1 MPHVVLADDSP
12 TIRKVVELSFAGES
26 CELHCFPSGEAALDY
41 LRSGPVDVL
50 LADVFL
56 PGVDGYELC
65 RELKA
70 NPRTEHVPVVLL
82 AGTFEPFD
90 IRRAERVGYHS
101 YLTKPFATSQL
112 LVLVNELIKRSARD
126 ASERQHLQDGP
137 GRAPDRTSGQ
147 TAKKE
152 TGTVNQKPL
161 FTLTTQQ
168 CRPAPSFVK
177 AEDLSELETRAAEAE
192 SGNETVETPTPLAE
206 QAKTTPV
213 VALRQEDIDQV
224 VVKVMERLPGELRRI
239 LAEVLRDLSVPQ

>member
-12 TIRKVVELSFAGES
+12 TIRKVVELSFAGENS
-26 CELHCFPSGEAALDY
+26 ELHCFASGEAALDY
-41 LRSGPVDVL
+41 LRTRPVDVL

-65 RELKA
+65 REVKA
-70 NPRTEHVPVVLL
+70 NPKTAHVPVVLL

-112 LVLVNELIKRSARD
+112 LALVSELIKRSAQPV
-126 ASERQHLQDGP
+126 SERQEL
-137 GRAPDRTSGQ
+137 Q

-161 FTLTTQQ
+161 FTLTPQQ

-177 AEDLSELETRAAEAE
+177 AEDLSELESRAAGAE
-192 SGNETVETPTPLAE
+192 PGNETVETPPPLAE
-206 QAKTTPV
+206 EVARASST
-213 VALRQEDIDQV
+213 ALRQEEIDHV
-224 VVKVMERLPGELRRI
+224 VGKVMERLPRELRRI
-239 LAEVLRDLSVPQ
+239 LSEVLRDLSVPQ

>member
-12 TIRKVVELSFAGES
+12 TIRKVVELSFAGEN

-41 LRSGPVDVL
+41 LRTGPVDVL

-70 NPRTEHVPVVLL
+70 NPRTGHVPVVLL

-112 LVLVNELIKRSARD
+112 LALVNELIKRSARA
-126 ASERQHLQDGP
+126 ASE
-137 GRAPDRTSGQ
+137 TSGQ

-152 TGTVNQKPL
+152 TETVNQKPL
-161 FTLTTQQ
+161 FTLTNQQ
-168 CRPAPSFVK
+168 CRPVPSFVK
-177 AEDLSELETRAAEAE
+177 SEDLSELENRAAEPRPE
-192 SGNETVETPTPLAE
+192 NVTVESSTPPVEA
-206 QAKTTPV
+206 AKTAPSM
-213 VALRQEDIDQV
+213 ALRQEEIDHV
-224 VVKVMERLPGELRRI
+224 VGKVMERLPEEIRRI
-239 LAEVLRDLSVPQ
+239 LSEVLRDLSVPQ

>member
-1 MPHVVLADDSP
+1 MPHVVLADDSS

-41 LRSGPVDVL
+41 LRTRPVDVL
-50 LADVFL
+50 LADVSL

-70 NPRTEHVPVVLL
+70 NPKTGHVPVVLL

-90 IRRAERVGYHS
+90 IRRAESVGYHS

-112 LVLVNELIKRSARD
+112 LALVSELIRRPA
-126 ASERQHLQDGP
+126 Q
-137 GRAPDRTSGQ
+137 APEWTSGE

-152 TGTVNQKPL
+152 TETVNEKPL

-168 CRPAPSFVK
+168 CRPVPSFVK
-177 AEDLSELETRAAEAE
+177 AEDLSELEYRATEAEPENATLESPTPAAESAGTA
-192 SGNETVETPTPLAE
+192 SATG
-206 QAKTTPV
+206 
-213 VALRQEDIDQV
+213 LRQAEIDQV
-224 VVKVMERLPGELRRI
+224 VRKVMERLPGEIRRI
-239 LAEVLRDLSVPQ
+239 LAEVLRDL

>member
-12 TIRKVVELSFAGES
+12 TIRKVVELSFAGENF
-26 CELHCFPSGEAALDY
+26 ELHCFSGGETALNY
-41 LRSGPVDVL
+41 VRSGPVDVL

-70 NPRTEHVPVVLL
+70 NPRTAHVPVVLL
-82 AGTFEPFD
+82 AGTYEPFD
-90 IRRAERVGYHS
+90 IRRAERAGYHS

-112 LVLVNELIKRSARD
+112 LALVSELIKRSTRA
-126 ASERQHLQDGP
+126 ASERQNVHNGSAPGP
-137 GRAPDRTSGQ
+137 ERTFGQ

-168 CRPAPSFVK
+168 CRPVPSFVK
-177 AEDLSELETRAAEAE
+177 AEDLSELENRAAEAE
-192 SGNETVETPTPLAE
+192 PGNETVEPSAPLPE
-206 QAKTTPV
+206 EAKTAPS
-213 VALRQEDIDQV
+213 VALRQEEIDQV
-224 VVKVMERLPGELRRI
+224 VGKVMERLPGEIRRI
-239 LAEVLRDLSVPQ
+239 LAEVLQDLSAPQ

>member
-12 TIRKVVELSFAGES
+12 TIRKVVELSFAGEN

-41 LRSGPVDVL
+41 LRTGPVDVL

-70 NPRTEHVPVVLL
+70 NPKTGHVPVVLL

-112 LVLVNELIKRSARD
+112 LALVNELIKRSARF
-126 ASERQHLQDGP
+126 ASE
-137 GRAPDRTSGQ
+137 TSGQ

-168 CRPAPSFVK
+168 CRPVPSFVK
-177 AEDLSELETRAAEAE
+177 AEDLSELENRAAEPE
-192 SGNETVETPTPLAE
+192 PKTMTVERSRPLVKV
-206 QAKTTPV
+206 AKTAPPM
-213 VALRQEDIDQV
+213 ALRQAEIDKV
-224 VVKVMERLPGELRRI
+224 VGRVMERLPEEIRRI
-239 LAEVLRDLSVPQ
+239 LSEVLRDLSVPK